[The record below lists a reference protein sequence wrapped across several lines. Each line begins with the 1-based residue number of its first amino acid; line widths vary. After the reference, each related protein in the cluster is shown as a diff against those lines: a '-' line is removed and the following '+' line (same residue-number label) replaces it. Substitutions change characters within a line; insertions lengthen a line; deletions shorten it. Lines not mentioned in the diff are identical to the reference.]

1 MSDLITTISHRQAVY
16 LNSHRL
22 SSYYYK
28 QNDNQVSQPPPFY
41 LYLRLKIDA
50 NSGNL
55 NGLYADLFKQVLFL
69 MSNPCFSLRR
79 IMVE

>member
-1 MSDLITTISHRQAVY
+1 MSDLITPISHRQAVY

-28 QNDNQVSQPPPFY
+28 KNDNQVSQPPPFCP
-41 LYLRLKIDA
+41 YLRLKIDA

-55 NGLYADLFKQVLFL
+55 NDLYADLFKQVLF
-69 MSNPCFSLRR
+69 SHEQSVFFFT
-79 IMVE
+79 